1 MGAKHYLGDVASKT
15 GKLVASDMMVLDEG
29 RVATEW
35 YLWEGERPN
44 VETYARRFGYVAVRY
59 KDELY
64 ELASNKPTYRNF
76 GVSESLNQDAPI
88 LLEAIKHHQD
98 QYPDIYADEVRK
110 TVQEVYGE
118 VAVAKVAHS
127 QKLAAKVSE
136 LHKDYRSEKA
146 LTVALMG
153 LLAEE
158 MLIGV
163 RLGKLGKKKAA

>member
-1 MGAKHYLGDVASKT
+1 M
-15 GKLVASDMMVLDEG
+15 
-29 RVATEW
+29 
-35 YLWEGERPN
+35 
-44 VETYARRFGYVAVRY
+44 
-59 KDELY
+59 
-64 ELASNKPTYRNF
+64 
-76 GVSESLNQDAPI
+76 
-88 LLEAIKHHQD
+88 
-98 QYPDIYADEVRK
+98 RK